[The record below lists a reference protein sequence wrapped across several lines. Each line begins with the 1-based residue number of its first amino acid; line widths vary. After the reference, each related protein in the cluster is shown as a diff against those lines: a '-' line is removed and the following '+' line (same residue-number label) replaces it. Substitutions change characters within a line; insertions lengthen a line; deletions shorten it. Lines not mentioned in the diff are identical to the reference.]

1 MSQLPNNF
9 CPHVHEGPITAV
21 AYDPESGVVATA
33 DQTGTVAVTRR
44 GETTP
49 GLIFTPGGPINGSL
63 SLIRGG
69 TLLAV
74 GDDYGSVGVYKTD
87 SGTPVFQEFR
97 ELPGGAVR
105 AMRAVCVAP
114 TGEKLASIAVDGL
127 LRLWDISQKERI
139 TAWRGF
145 GGAALQFDRD
155 GDRLLCLNEQGQ
167 PCLADLKTQSA
178 IALDNL
184 KHPADSAIFTRSNTH
199 IVCAGPSGISL
210 LRVADGKAC
219 ASFAAKGGSGIVG
232 VTVSPDDKQV
242 AVITKRSVHVFSLP
256 DLTPEYSK
264 KHGAPLP
271 SGNAYWGT
279 NGLRIAGNDG
289 RLHQIGQTPSLG
301 KVDMAACFGP
311 HIVAAHSEDLT
322 FWGKGQRLGTAKLG
336 EGAKGVSIE
345 RGGNFAAV
353 FTENSPLRV
362 FSPPSDKPIFTADDD
377 TRDAIS
383 VALGGHIVA
392 VMLKDGGVRW
402 WDLSNRKGFKFSW
415 AKGMALSGSGA
426 WLALITPNGGI
437 RVVDTS
443 NGQDIFEAPTPLAD
457 LPIVQLCFVNRKPD
471 LLVLDRDGVLGK
483 YDLSEALNTGQSPEG
498 DDVLELECEVS
509 GMWGITGG
517 KYAAIR
523 LPENNLCSIIIVDV
537 ENSAVVVELPNLH
550 PKTTVNP
557 ETGAIIEPVKAGG
570 LLERDITGK
579 EIRVF
584 RSLPGQEWITYGERG
599 IEFASD
605 GAGSA
610 V

>member
-21 AYDPESGVVATA
+21 AYDPSSGVVATA
-33 DQTGTVAVTRR
+33 DKTGVVAVTRR

-49 GLIFTPGGPINGSL
+49 GLIFTPGGPIQGAL

-105 AMRAVCVAP
+105 AMRAVCLSP

-145 GGAALQFDRD
+145 GGAALAFDRD
-155 GDRLLCLNEQGQ
+155 GDRLLCLNEKGQ

-178 IALDNL
+178 IALDSL
-184 KHPADSAIFTRSNTH
+184 KHPAENAIFTRSNTH

-232 VTVSPDDKQV
+232 VTISPDDTQV
-242 AVITKRSVHVFSLP
+242 AVLTKRSVHSFYLP
-256 DLTPEYSK
+256 DLSPNYSK

-271 SGNAYWGT
+271 SGYSYWGT
-279 NGLRIAGNDG
+279 NGLKIAGSDG
-289 RLHQIGQTPSLG
+289 RLHQVGQVASLG
-301 KVDMAACFGP
+301 RVSGAAAFGQ
-311 HIVAAHSEDLT
+311 HTVVAHDEAIT
-322 FWGKGQRLGTAKLG
+322 FWTGGKRDNVVTLG
-336 EGAKGVSIE
+336 EQTKGLSME
-345 RGGNFAAV
+345 RGGKIAAV
-353 FTENSPLRV
+353 FTTQSPLRV
-362 FSPPSDKPIFTADDD
+362 FAPPSETPIFTADDD
-377 TRDAIS
+377 TIDPQS
-383 VALGGHIVA
+383 VSVGGHVVA
-392 VMLKDGGVRW
+392 VMLKGGGVRW
-402 WDLSNRKGFKFSW
+402 WDLSSRKGFKFSW

-426 WLALITPNGGI
+426 WLAVITPNGGV

-443 NGQDIFEAPTPLAD
+443 TGTDIFEAPTPLAD
-457 LPIVQLCFVNRKPD
+457 LPIVRLCFVNRKPE
-471 LLVLDRDGVLGK
+471 LLVLDRDGVLGR
-483 YDLSEALNTGQSPEG
+483 YDLSESLTTGESPEG
-498 DDVLELECEVS
+498 EDVLELECKVS

-517 KYAAIR
+517 RYAAIR
-523 LPENNLCSIIIVDV
+523 LPENDLCSIIVVDV
-537 ENSAVVVELPNLH
+537 EKCAVVVELPNLH
-550 PKTTVNP
+550 PQTTVNP

-610 V
+610 I